1 VSRTY
6 VLLILEVSINNLS
19 GTDGHRAIGRT
30 WHSSHLQSF
39 SQEELILLSTNTRL
53 LTRLKYPLTRN
64 VALGRMIPIG
74 RYLFLSGLAL

>member
-1 VSRTY
+1 MIAEPT
-6 VLLILEVSINNLS
+6 
-19 GTDGHRAIGRT
+19 GTDGIRPTGRT